1 MTARQLVLA
10 LALVATLAA
19 TWWASRLNGDGDS
32 QPVPPRPGAVRLPET
47 EVGIGTE
54 RRVVAPPDDFA
65 IKRPPW
71 PEYSDA
77 MMRTLRL
84 APPVPVAAHRNPAPS
99 APPLPFRYAGRIED
113 SRGEAVFLLDG
124 SRVRMARPGELLDG
138 RYRLER
144 ISARGIEFTFLP
156 LNTKQTLSRQNP

>member
-10 LALVATLAA
+10 LALVVTLAA
-19 TWWASRLNGDGDS
+19 TWWASRLDGEGDAQSGP
-32 QPVPPRPGAVRLPET
+32 QPAAARLPET
-47 EVGIGTE
+47 DQRVETE
-54 RRVVAPPDDFA
+54 RRVVATPDDFA
-65 IKRPPW
+65 IRRPPW
-71 PEYSDA
+71 PEYSEA
-77 MMRTLRL
+77 MMRTLQF
-84 APPVPVAAHRNPAPS
+84 APLVPVTAHRNPAPS

-156 LNTKQTLSRQNP
+156 LNMKQTLSRQNP